1 MTTNNSR
8 LLEIVRERG
17 VLRAKELDDLGIARK
32 HLTAALEAGQLIK
45 LGRGIYAEAD
55 VPVNQNLLLAQV
67 CKQIPSGIVCLVS
80 ALQFHKMGTQTPS
93 EIWIAIPGHSHRASS
108 DYPPIHL
115 VEFSATAYKL
125 GIEYSKYKEAE
136 IRVYSPA
143 KTVVDCFRFRNAVG
157 LDVAME
163 ALKDYMRKPG
173 NTTDE
178 LMEYAVSCRI
188 STVLKPYVEALQ

>member
-1 MTTNNSR
+1 MTNTNK

-17 VLRAKELDDLGIARK
+17 IVRAKELNDFGILRK
-32 HLTAALEAGQLIK
+32 ELRAALEAGQLVR
-45 LGRGIYAEAD
+45 LARGIYAESSVA
-55 VPVNQNLLLAQV
+55 VSPRLLLAQV
-67 CKQIPSGIVCLVS
+67 CKQIPAGVVCLLS
-80 ALQFHKMGTQTPS
+80 ALQYHNLGTQMPS
-93 EIWIAIPGHSHRASS
+93 EVWIAVPGHSHRPVS

-115 VEFSATAYKL
+115 VEFSKTAYSL
-125 GIEYSKYKEAE
+125 GIEHAEYKQAE

-143 KTVVDCFRFRNAVG
+143 KTVVDCFRFRNAIG

-163 ALKDYMRKPG
+163 ALKDFLGKPG

-178 LMEYAVSCRI
+178 LMEYALSCRI